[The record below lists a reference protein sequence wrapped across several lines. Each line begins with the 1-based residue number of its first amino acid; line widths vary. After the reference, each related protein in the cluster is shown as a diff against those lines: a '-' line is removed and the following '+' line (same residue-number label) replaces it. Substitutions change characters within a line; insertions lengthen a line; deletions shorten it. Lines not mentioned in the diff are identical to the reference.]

1 MRLIRFPGELPSAGT
16 PFIHSFVLLVVFVA
30 YEVAETASRRG
41 DGAVVPFEGMLAG
54 FRSGDWT
61 EGEDESEVGSLL
73 GINLPAACFVTA
85 ATTPPPSLPFFLSFF
100 APGIRMTWTA

>member
-1 MRLIRFPGELPSAGT
+1 MRFIKFPGELPSPGT
-16 PFIHSFVLLVVFVA
+16 PFIHSFVLREVFVA

-61 EGEDESEVGSLL
+61 EGEDESEAGSLL
-73 GINLPAACFVTA
+73 GLSYTA
-85 ATTPPPSLPFFLSFF
+85 
-100 APGIRMTWTA
+100 RC

>member
-1 MRLIRFPGELPSAGT
+1 MRFIRFPGELPSAGT
-16 PFIHSFVLLVVFVA
+16 PFIHSFVLRVVFVA

-73 GINLPAACFVTA
+73 GLLLFTMCY
-85 ATTPPPSLPFFLSFF
+85 
-100 APGIRMTWTA
+100 